1 MRTLSRSLAT
11 FFAALLVTAAVAG
24 EPPSLAERLKAE
36 QKKLAELQ
44 ARLDALEGGAGGRGS
59 RFEPGSDTSP
69 APSPAD
75 GPQASRD
82 AENTQK
88 GNDQGTATPDHVASR
103 TSTPAPRS
111 PLLRRPNLAAAD
123 VLYRLGRYAQ
133 ARAVYEAVLR
143 RKGLS
148 EDDGVWAGLQA
159 GNCCRR
165 LRHYDAAIE
174 HFQAVMAAYPD
185 HPWCTGHVAWALRTA
200 QWEKRWA
207 HLERKAAPPAPATGQ
222 ERE

>member
-1 MRTLSRSLAT
+1 MLSRSR
-11 FFAALLVTAAVAG
+11 AALLAALLATAAAAG
-24 EPPSLAERLKAE
+24 EPPSLAERLRTE
-36 QKKLAELQ
+36 QKKLADLQ
-44 ARLDALEGGAGGRGS
+44 DKLDALRGGAEGRGS
-59 RFEPGSDTSP
+59 RFEPGGEASP

-75 GPQASRD
+75 GPPSSRD
-82 AENTQK
+82 AENTQE
-88 GNDQGTATPDHVASR
+88 GSGQGTATPDHVASR

-111 PLLRRPNLAAAD
+111 PLLRRPSLSAAD

-133 ARAVYEAVLR
+133 ARAVYEAALGP
-143 RKGLS
+143 KTLS
-148 EDDGVWAGLQA
+148 EDDRIWAGLQA

-165 LRHYDAAIE
+165 LGDYDAAIE
-174 HFQAVMAAYPD
+174 HFQAVMADYPD

-222 ERE
+222 EIE